1 MFFERSDEKG
11 KNPARGE
18 AQGFTYRR
26 GIFGPWR
33 SRRLS
38 VHALINW
45 IIPPLSF
52 SSGRRQQRLPDEV
65 TYFQE
70 RR

>member
-26 GIFGPWR
+26 EF
-33 SRRLS
+33 
-38 VHALINW
+38 
-45 IIPPLSF
+45 
-52 SSGRRQQRLPDEV
+52 SGRGVPVVCRFTL
-65 TYFQE
+65 
-70 RR
+70 